1 MLWTGRGKL
10 TGGCWLRVRSAKE
23 YTTFWEGLGL
33 LGLYCLYV
41 FGVSLV
47 GHGCKTR
54 HKPQLPYQPE
64 FCRSHLTLAALIF
77 HGLELMIG
85 RGQGF
90 RR

>member
-10 TGGCWLRVRSAKE
+10 TGGCWLCVRSAKE

-47 GHGCKTR
+47 GHGCKTQTS
-54 HKPQLPYQPE
+54 HPNQPE
-64 FCRSHLTLAALIF
+64 FCRSHLTLATLIF
-77 HGLELMIG
+77 HGLELMIR

>member
-1 MLWTGRGKL
+1 MLWTGRGQL
-10 TGGCWLRVRSAKE
+10 TGGYWLCVRSAKE

-47 GHGCKTR
+47 GHGCETQTR
-54 HKPQLPYQPE
+54 PTTSNKPL
-64 FCRSHLTLAALIF
+64 CRPHLTLATSLSWP
-77 HGLELMIG
+77 LELIT
-85 RGQGF
+85 RCVQGS